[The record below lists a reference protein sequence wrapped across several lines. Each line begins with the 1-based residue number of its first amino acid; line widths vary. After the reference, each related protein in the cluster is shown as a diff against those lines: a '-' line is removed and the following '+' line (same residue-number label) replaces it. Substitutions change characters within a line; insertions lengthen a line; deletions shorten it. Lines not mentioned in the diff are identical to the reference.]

1 MRNSYGYAYYRLKA
15 RKRYRYYVCGGI
27 IEKGQEYQREEY
39 GMKCH
44 VNEDDCINKP
54 PA

>member
-15 RKRYRYYVCGGI
+15 RKRYRCYVCGGI